1 QSRNFVPFGK
11 IYKNQRGLTPK
22 VRFLADF
29 WVSPFFFILAAR
41 ESYSSPFF
49 QSLTRL
55 CQTSPF
61 GCLVENEAAA
71 MYNEE
76 VWEKR
81 RNHLQSRLHTSIIS
95 NVGL

>member
-1 QSRNFVPFGK
+1 YSTRKKGDSSIFEAK
-11 IYKNQRGLTPK
+11 KWGLIPK
-22 VRFLADF
+22 RIRVLGQ
-29 WVSPFFFILAAR
+29 PLFFFILAAR

-49 QSLTRL
+49 QSLTRF

-61 GCLVENEAAA
+61 GCLIENEAAA